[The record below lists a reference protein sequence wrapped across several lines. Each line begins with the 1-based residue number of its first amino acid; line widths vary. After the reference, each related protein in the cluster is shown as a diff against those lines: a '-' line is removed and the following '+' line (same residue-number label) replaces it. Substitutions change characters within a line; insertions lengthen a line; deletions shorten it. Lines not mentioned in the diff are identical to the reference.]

1 MSLPV
6 AKQIAW
12 ISLIPQLGFM
22 AFLTTIYY
30 VLGTEQFVI
39 FGAGT
44 YLIISNLLRF
54 LALKDHNQAVK
65 VLKAGA
71 FSDAIPGFQSSYDF
85 LNGYPWI
92 DKYRYLTLLSSSKI
106 SFREM
111 ALNNIA
117 FCYTQIGEGEK
128 AKSYYKRMLA
138 EYPDSD
144 LAKAALNFIAAIQK
158 DS

>member
-22 AFLTTIYY
+22 AFLTAVYY
-30 VLGTEQFVI
+30 VMGIDQFVI
-39 FGAGT
+39 FGAGS
-44 YLIISNLLRF
+44 YLVLSNLLRF

-65 VLKAGA
+65 CIKAGD
-71 FSDAIPGFQSSYDF
+71 FMNAIPRFQSSYDF
-85 LNGYPWI
+85 LDSYPWI

-117 FCYTQIGEGEK
+117 FCYSQIGEGEK
-128 AKSYYKRMLA
+128 AISYYKRMLA

-158 DS
+158 DG

>member
-6 AKQIAW
+6 AKQTAW

-22 AFLTTIYY
+22 AFLIAVYY
-30 VLGTEQFVI
+30 VMGTDQFVI

-44 YLIISNLLRF
+44 YLVISNLLRS
-54 LALKDHNQAVK
+54 LALRDHNQAVK
-65 VLKAGA
+65 SIKAGD
-71 FSDAIPGFQSSYDF
+71 FRNAIPRFQSSYDF
-85 LNGYPWI
+85 LDRYPWI
-92 DKYRYLTLLSSSKI
+92 DKYRYLTLLNSSKI
-106 SFREM
+106 LFREM

-117 FCYTQIGEGEK
+117 FCYSQIGEGEK
-128 AKSYYKRMLA
+128 AISYYKRMLA

-158 DS
+158 DG

>member
-12 ISLIPQLGFM
+12 ISLVPQLAFM
-22 AFLTTIYY
+22 AFLMAAYY
-30 VLGTEQFVI
+30 VMGTEQFVI

-44 YLIISNLLRF
+44 YLTISNLLRF
-54 LALKDHNQAVK
+54 LALKDHNKAVK
-65 VLKAGA
+65 SLKAGE
-71 FSDAIPGFQSSYDF
+71 FQDAIPAFQSSYDF

-92 DKYRYLTLLSSSKI
+92 DKYRYLILLSSSKI

-117 FCYTQIGEGEK
+117 FCYSQSGEGEK
-128 AKSYYKRMLA
+128 AISYYKRMFA

-158 DS
+158 DH